1 MKYNLEKKCYGLH
14 IFMSYIYKIFLVC
27 SNNFNIS
34 LFMKDLLAAF
44 GFRVRRGRGMVAG
57 KAKGN
62 VAKSCMK
69 CRT

>member
-1 MKYNLEKKCYGLH
+1 
-14 IFMSYIYKIFLVC
+14 MSYIYKIFLVC